1 MSGGHGAGRDPLCIC
16 GAHPVPT
23 ETLEEVDRL
32 CYYHCSS
39 WLVPSFLGVVVLFV
53 TDIFLGKLEK
63 GVRLVETHRSRTS
76 AVRGLRI

>member
-39 WLVPSFLGVVVLFV
+39 WLVPSFLGVAVLFV
-53 TDIFLGKLEK
+53 TDIFLEN
-63 GVRLVETHRSRTS
+63 SR
-76 AVRGLRI
+76 RE